1 MIRATAT
8 LAAAALM
15 LSLPTAASAAPAAV
29 APSAVTVSAPAVAS
43 ATSSRPKGS
52 YAVKVVSVTDG
63 DTIRVR
69 VKGRSTPVRL
79 IGLNAPE
86 TNPRQCYGT
95 QATSRMKQLTKG
107 GTVYIKTD
115 GSQGD
120 KDKYGR
126 LLRHVY
132 TPGGTSLALKMIEG
146 GYAREYTYN
155 RKYAGQYSHRRAQSR
170 AKSAK
175 RGLWRSCVSTP
186 KPTPVSTSCKIK
198 GNISSSGERIYHLPG
213 QRFYN
218 VTKIDTSRGERW
230 FCTETQA
237 RNAGWRKS
245 KV

>member
-15 LSLPTAASAAPAAV
+15 LSLPTAASAAPAPV

-43 ATSSRPKGS
+43 ATSARPKGS

-107 GTVYIKTD
+107 GTVYIKAD
-115 GSQGD
+115 GSQGN

-155 RKYAGQYSHRRAQSR
+155 RKYAGQYSHRLAQSR
-170 AKSAK
+170 ATSAK
-175 RGLWRSCVSTP
+175 RGL
-186 KPTPVSTSCKIK
+186 
-198 GNISSSGERIYHLPG
+198 
-213 QRFYN
+213 
-218 VTKIDTSRGERW
+218 
-230 FCTETQA
+230 
-237 RNAGWRKS
+237 
-245 KV
+245 